1 MFFHL
6 LQIQENKSNR
16 KSHWCSNRLHQHHK
30 DLLRTHQYLNK
41 NRAITFILKAESN
54 WFSLSSLSN
63 TLIILKNNLPLS
75 SLSPPLIYLL
85 SLHQISQV
93 IDAFDTQVI
102 LYLRG
107 TSFTR
112 KMKHCEVISPRSI
125 HKVIDDSNQ
134 SPHQL
139 RLTQPET
146 VLALCEQQAEIQQGN
161 LPLQTIPLPVN
172 PFLQVQVY
180 DPSSLEQTA
189 FSSQGLPFFEHS
201 SMSTFQQKK

>member
-1 MFFHL
+1 MVL
-6 LQIQENKSNR
+6 
-16 KSHWCSNRLHQHHK
+16 
-30 DLLRTHQYLNK
+30 
-41 NRAITFILKAESN
+41 FILPFQHLDHTEKQFTSL
-54 WFSLSSLSN
+54 FSLSPTYLSTFLTPN
-63 TLIILKNNLPLS
+63 FS
-75 SLSPPLIYLL
+75 SYRCVWYTG
-85 SLHQISQV
+85 Q
-93 IDAFDTQVI
+93 I
-102 LYLRG
+102 LYLHG
-107 TSFTR
+107 TSLTR

-139 RLTQPET
+139 RLKQLET
-146 VLALCEQQAEIQQGN
+146 VFGFVWTIGGNSTRN

-201 SMSTFQQKK
+201 SMSTFQEKK

>member
-6 LQIQENKSNR
+6 LQIRENKNNR

-41 NRAITFILKAESN
+41 NRGITFILKAESN

-107 TSFTR
+107 TSLTR
-112 KMKHCEVISPRSI
+112 KMK

-139 RLTQPET
+139 RLTQLET
-146 VLALCEQQAEIQQGN
+146 IFGFVTIGGN
-161 LPLQTIPLPVN
+161 STRQLTITDYPTSCKPVFTSAIVRSVFVGTN
-172 PFLQVQVY
+172 RIFVTRAAIL
-180 DPSSLEQTA
+180 
-189 FSSQGLPFFEHS
+189 
-201 SMSTFQQKK
+201 

>member
-6 LQIQENKSNR
+6 LQIQENKNNR

-41 NRAITFILKAESN
+41 NRGITFILKAESN

-107 TSFTR
+107 TSLTR

-125 HKVIDDSNQ
+125 HKV
-134 SPHQL
+134 
-139 RLTQPET
+139 
-146 VLALCEQQAEIQQGN
+146 IQQGN

-172 PFLQVQVY
+172 PFLQVQLY

>member
-1 MFFHL
+1 MVLFIL
-6 LQIQENKSNR
+6 SYLISLN
-16 KSHWCSNRLHQHHK
+16 
-30 DLLRTHQYLNK
+30 LLRTHQYLNK
-41 NRAITFILKAESN
+41 NRGITFILKAESN

-107 TSFTR
+107 TSLTR

-139 RLTQPET
+139 RLTQLET
-146 VLALCEQQAEIQQGN
+146 IFGFVTIGGN
-161 LPLQTIPLPVN
+161 STRQLTITDYPTSCKPVFTSASVRSVFVGTN
-172 PFLQVQVY
+172 RIFVTRAAIL
-180 DPSSLEQTA
+180 
-189 FSSQGLPFFEHS
+189 
-201 SMSTFQQKK
+201 